1 MNEASPGSGKR
12 GHASRKWI
20 WVAAVTVMLVLVT
33 VLLRWTDQG
42 RQIQF
47 LLGGGLVNLGY
58 RLQDHLESYDFEHNN
73 DITPKEVWT
82 EVLKQNALAAFVR
95 HVFPR
100 TSRHPLVAIVVCI
113 DSRLDT
119 NELMGDTRKYYYV
132 LRTAGSVLS
141 DHEEEM
147 LELAVENGVKLV
159 VWTTHTDCAAEN
171 AASTE
176 AKRERYPALAKAVDE
191 RETRFAEFLGRPV
204 IAARIAEGQLA
215 VKRVKIDT
223 MTEQIQVQ

>member
-1 MNEASPGSGKR
+1 M
-12 GHASRKWI
+12 
-20 WVAAVTVMLVLVT
+20 
-33 VLLRWTDQG
+33 D
-42 RQIQF
+42 
-47 LLGGGLVNLGY
+47 LGGGRDCDARPRDGVTAVDGSGATDPVPPGGWTREPGLPAAGSPG
-58 RLQDHLESYDFEHNN
+58 EYDFEHNY
-73 DITPKEVWT
+73 DITPEEVWT
-82 EVLKQNALAAFVR
+82 EAQKQNALAAFVR
-95 HVFPR
+95 YGFPR
-100 TSRHPLVAIVVCI
+100 TSRHPLVALVVCI
-113 DSRLDT
+113 DGRLDT

-141 DHEEEM
+141 EHEEEM

-191 RETRFAEFLGRPV
+191 RETRFAEFLGRPA
-204 IAARIAEGQLA
+204 IAARIPQGQLA

-223 MTEQIQVQ
+223 MTGRIQVQ